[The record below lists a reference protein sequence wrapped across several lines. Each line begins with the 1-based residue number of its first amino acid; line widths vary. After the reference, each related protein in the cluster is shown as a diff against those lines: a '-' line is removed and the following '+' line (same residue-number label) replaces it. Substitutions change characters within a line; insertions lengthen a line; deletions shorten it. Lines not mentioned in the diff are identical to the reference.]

1 MKHLKIIGYM
11 ILILSLAN
19 FVFSGYMYNE
29 LNKKNVQV
37 DIVLPENLRSL
48 AEDSK
53 RRESVIIQA
62 IMVMH
67 HTAGI
72 HPPGQEP
79 LCPFCQQNN
88 LKTVRRDY

>member
-37 DIVLPENLRSL
+37 DIVLPENLRS
-48 AEDSK
+48 
-53 RRESVIIQA
+53 V
-62 IMVMH
+62 
-67 HTAGI
+67 
-72 HPPGQEP
+72 
-79 LCPFCQQNN
+79 N
-88 LKTVRRDY
+88 KTI